1 MANYLLD
8 CNHLSPALRKTS
20 KLRNRIEQRRLAGD
34 RFVCCHPVLCE
45 LEAGIQHTPKPD
57 ENRRQLSHLLNHI
70 RLWPLDRDTSRQYG
84 SIYLELRRKGRVLSQ
99 VDIMLAA
106 LARQHKLT
114 LLTSDL
120 DFQALPDLTLED
132 WTV

>member
-1 MANYLLD
+1 MTNYLLD

-34 RFVCCHPVLCE
+34 RFICCHPVLCE

-70 RLWPLDRDTSRQYG
+70 RLWPLD
-84 SIYLELRRKGRVLSQ
+84 LELRRKGRVLSQ

-120 DFQALPDLTLED
+120 DFQALPDLTVED